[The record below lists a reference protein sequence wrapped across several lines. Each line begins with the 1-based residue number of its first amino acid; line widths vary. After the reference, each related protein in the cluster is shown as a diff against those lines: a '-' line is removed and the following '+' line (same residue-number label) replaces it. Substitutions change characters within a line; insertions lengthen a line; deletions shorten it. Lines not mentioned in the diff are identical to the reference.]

1 MTRQEKTIILTAL
14 LVCSIVKPAA
24 AYIGPGIA
32 IALLG
37 YVSWPI
43 AVLAGILSIFVVY
56 PIRYVYRKL
65 VKPAPAPTTDAAQPS
80 QAEDGQKKP

>member
-1 MTRQEKTIILTAL
+1 MIAVFVFAALTFL
-14 LVCSIVKPAA
+14 SKPAA

-43 AVLAGILSIFVVY
+43 AVLIGILSIFFYY
-56 PIRYVYRKL
+56 PLRWVYRKFFP
-65 VKPAPAPTTDAAQPS
+65 KKDTPEKTEPQDTPPS
-80 QAEDGQKKP
+80 